1 MGRNLP
7 WDRKRNRAPGDNIS
21 APSTPRPAVAVA
33 RTPTT
38 EPVQRL
44 TLTDRQTRAGRSP
57 STSPPPEPPPQIC
70 MIEGMDYD
78 DKYRMVEDELLSVAR
93 KFTVHLHAAE
103 YHRLKHQ
110 AKSRNADAIDSIS
123 RPVVGRMS
131 VGVQVKN
138 ERLVRARVRQ
148 EGLRAA
154 LANSKGKGLEVDSE
168 DEAPWTGTSLQGLME
183 VPQSSQKPLSRLTS
197 SVGPNTK
204 ASARPPIIH
213 RTESRSGSPA
223 QIAKHRVEARLAR
236 DGVVD
241 PGLPTRRTT
250 MPSARLV
257 QPAKP
262 AKLHSPGHGSQA
274 RQSTWPAT
282 SGSPAKDPGRKRPL
296 GQRTSLVVL
305 SDSDDDLFASLV
317 KRRKEKEKRRSMH
330 QVEPKPEASD
340 ESLATVKQETTS
352 DGTIMPSF
360 LF

>member
-1 MGRNLP
+1 
-7 WDRKRNRAPGDNIS
+7 
-21 APSTPRPAVAVA
+21 
-33 RTPTT
+33 
-38 EPVQRL
+38 
-44 TLTDRQTRAGRSP
+44 
-57 STSPPPEPPPQIC
+57 
-70 MIEGMDYD
+70 MDYD

-131 VGVQVKN
+131 VGAQVKN
-138 ERLVRARVRQ
+138 ERLVRARARQ

-213 RTESRSGSPA
+213 RAESRNGSPA

-250 MPSARLV
+250 MPSTRPG
-257 QPAKP
+257 QP

-282 SGSPAKDPGRKRPL
+282 SDSSAKDPGRKRPL
-296 GQRTSLVVL
+296 GQRTPLVVL

-330 QVEPKPEASD
+330 QGEPKPEMSD
-340 ESLATVKQETTS
+340 ESLATVKQETAS
-352 DGTIMPSF
+352 DSTIMPSF